1 MINFI
6 RFPHYKT
13 YARYNWEVKNRLPNG
28 RRPYIKYYLY
38 KPRFCGAYRIINV
51 VNKWAWDEI
60 NPFISLC

>member
-51 VNKWAWDEI
+51 VNKWA
-60 NPFISLC
+60 